1 MLTRR
6 TLARGGVAVAV
17 AAILPARRSAGQETM
32 LVRRSIGDLVGEQ
45 SPVIDAYRRGVDVM
59 MKRDIRDKTSW
70 LFQAA
75 IHDIAHEEITEPLKP
90 LAKYWQ
96 RCPHQNYFFLS
107 WHRMYIYFFERI
119 VRKASGDPT
128 FALPYWSFED
138 PLQASL
144 PACFLPDADELRAK
158 PPVPPRMRRNSLARA
173 KRLAFIDSRLLGLGS
188 VAREV
193 ASTLAL
199 DRFSTTEALDAQQAF
214 GGVASADPL
223 KSVANGGIEASPH
236 NLVHMTIGLS
246 GDMGSPKTAARDPIF
261 WLHHANIDRMWVR
274 WTDAARGR
282 FAPVDDPVWMT
293 TKFTFVD
300 ENGEDRVMTGAEVL
314 DTQFQLGYRYDDDAP
329 RQSRLEH
336 PVPVIA
342 AAPLGA
348 PKGAIRGR
356 PSGPVVLARADGTRR
371 LARQIRIAL
380 NSAPQNRGR
389 IVEPGPRVRLILHD
403 VAAPDA
409 APPYDVFLASA
420 PPAGGSQLV
429 EVKLGTL
436 AIFGGAG
443 RGMHAHGS
451 TATGGT
457 ATGGATIVFEATDAI
472 AELARQGSWDPRH
485 LAVSIVRRG
494 FAQASGGDFFP
505 PDPDPPRIGPIELL
519 LS

>member
-1 MLTRR
+1 
-6 TLARGGVAVAV
+6 
-17 AAILPARRSAGQETM
+17 
-32 LVRRSIGDLVGEQ
+32 
-45 SPVIDAYRRGVDVM
+45 
-59 MKRDIRDKTSW
+59 
-70 LFQAA
+70 
-75 IHDIAHEEITEPLKP
+75 
-90 LAKYWQ
+90 
-96 RCPHQNYFFLS
+96 
-107 WHRMYIYFFERI
+107 
-119 VRKASGDPT
+119 
-128 FALPYWSFED
+128 
-138 PLQASL
+138 
-144 PACFLPDADELRAK
+144 
-158 PPVPPRMRRNSLARA
+158 MRRNSLARA
-173 KRLAFIDSRLLGLGS
+173 KRLPFIDNRLLGLGS

-214 GGVASADPL
+214 GGVASPDPL

-300 ENGEDRVMTGAEVL
+300 ENGEDQVMTGAEVL

-329 RQSRLEH
+329 RQSRLEP

-342 AAPLGA
+342 ALPGGA
-348 PKGAIRGR
+348 PKGMIRGG
-356 PSGPVVLARADGTRR
+356 PSGPVVLARADGTRL

-389 IVEPGPRVRLILHD
+389 IAEPGRRVRLILND
-403 VAAPDA
+403 VAAADA
-409 APPYDVFLASA
+409 TPPYDVFLASA
-420 PPAGGSQLV
+420 PPAGGSRLV
-429 EVKLGTL
+429 EAKLGTL

-443 RGMHAHGS
+443 RGMHAHGG
-451 TATGGT
+451 A
-457 ATGGATIVFEATDAI
+457 AMGGAKIVFEATDAI
-472 AELARQGSWDPRH
+472 AELARQGSFDPRH

-494 FAQASGGDFFP
+494 FAQASGGDFVP
-505 PDPDPPRIGPIELL
+505 LDSDPPRIGSIELL
-519 LS
+519 QS